1 MNSPLMES
9 LLSDPELLREMML
22 SNPTVRN
29 LVESNPELGQAL
41 SDPDTIR
48 RAMEMS
54 RNPNLMR
61 EMMRNTDRQM
71 SNIEGMPGGFDAL
84 RRMYTDVQ
92 QPLEDSMF
100 NPTSPSSTTNNNNT
114 SSTTSSTNDNI
125 NTNPLPNPWGGSSNN
140 TTNNT
145 SSSTSKDS
153 LLILPQTLLPPS
165 IHLEVWVVPI

>member
-1 MNSPLMES
+1 MSDAMNSPLMES

-92 QPLEDSMF
+92 QPLEESMF
-100 NPTSPSSTTNNNNT
+100 NPTSPSSTTSNT
-114 SSTTSSTNDNI
+114 SSTSSTNDNI
-125 NTNPLPNPWGGSSNN
+125 NTNPLPNPWGGSSN
-140 TTNNT
+140 TSS
-145 SSSTSKDS
+145 SSSTSRT
-153 LLILPQTLLPPS
+153 TLF
-165 IHLEVWVVPI
+165 

>member
-1 MNSPLMES
+1 
-9 LLSDPELLREMML
+9 
-22 SNPTVRN
+22 
-29 LVESNPELGQAL
+29 VESNPELGQAL

-92 QPLEDSMF
+92 QPLEESMF
-100 NPTSPSSTTNNNNT
+100 NPTSPSSTTSNT
-114 SSTTSSTNDNI
+114 SSTSSTNDNI
-125 NTNPLPNPWGGSSNN
+125 NTNPLPNPWGGSSN
-140 TTNNT
+140 TSS
-145 SSSTSKDS
+145 SSSTSRT
-153 LLILPQTLLPPS
+153 TLF
-165 IHLEVWVVPI
+165 